1 MPYGKRGPVTKKVM
15 GKKKKKA
22 KKKKRAKKSMGYGY

>member
-1 MPYGKRGPVTKKVM
+1 MPYGKKGSVTKKVM

-22 KKKKRAKKSMGYGY
+22 KKKKGY